1 MTGKAIPRCRE
12 LPILGSLSAF
22 QNARL
27 ELLTRVWRECGDVG
41 SFHVGPARA
50 VLVSAPALIQE
61 VLVERTDDFR
71 NTGRVQQAFLPIV
84 GPQSLMMLEGPAH
97 RRQRKM
103 NAPSFQH
110 RRLAGFAEP
119 MVHYAGELARSLS
132 SGQEVDLHD
141 LMTATTLRIVGKT
154 LLGVELQGQTDAL
167 SVAFNDIN
175 HYIVHLASRMVPLP
189 LGWPTPRNVRT
200 RRAIRTVRDTLRRI
214 VDERRREGT
223 QGSDFLS
230 LLLQVRDEDGT
241 PLTDEQVMD
250 HTVTAFGAGHTT
262 VASAISWLF
271 YLLALHPEVQARVL
285 QEVDT
290 VLEGRPP
297 TVEDLPRLAY
307 GLQVVKETL
316 RAYPPTYVIARTA
329 HRDTQLGGWAVRKGD
344 LMVVSP
350 YVLHYHPELFPQ
362 PERFEPERFRPEQE
376 KKLPRH
382 AFLPFG
388 AGPHVCIG
396 NAFAMM
402 EAHLL
407 LTVLSQQLTLDLVP
421 GPQVRCVPV
430 ASLEP
435 QGLRM
440 RVKRRAGASPQAP
453 SASGPGGS

>member
-12 LPILGSLSAF
+12 KPILGSLSAF
-22 QNARL
+22 QNERL

-41 SFHVGPARA
+41 AFHVGPARA

-61 VLVERTDDFR
+61 VLVDRTGEFL

-84 GPQSLMMLEGPAH
+84 GSQSLMMLEGAAH

-110 RRLAGFAEP
+110 RRLAGFSGP
-119 MVHYAGELARSLS
+119 MVRYADELAKSVS
-132 SGQEVDLHD
+132 TGQEVDLLD
-141 LMTATTLRIVGKT
+141 LMTATTLRIVGQT

-175 HYIVHLASRMVPLP
+175 HYIVHLASSLMPLP
-189 LGWPTPRNVRT
+189 LGWPTPRNART

-223 QGSDFLS
+223 QGSDFIS

-262 VASAISWLF
+262 VASASSWLF
-271 YLLALHPEVQARVL
+271 YLLARHPDVQARVL

-297 TVEDLPRLAY
+297 TLEDLPRLGY

-316 RAYPPTYVIARTA
+316 RTYPPTYIIARTA
-329 HRDTQLGGWAVRKGD
+329 QRDTELGGWAVRKGD

-350 YVLHYHPELFPQ
+350 YVLHHHPDFFPQ

-407 LTVLSQQLTLDLVP
+407 LTVLSQQLTLELVP
-421 GPQVRCVPV
+421 GQEVRCVPV

-435 QGLRM
+435 HGLRM
-440 RVKRRAGASPQAP
+440 RVRRREPLAATR
-453 SASGPGGS
+453 SA